1 MKEGE
6 EETKEDD
13 EGRRDGITY
22 VVERREER
30 VKGEGILLLRQS
42 VWSRL
47 LLFDATMYLG
57 ELSNSPTSG
66 QAVAYAIVPLDK
78 RFQSFTLVRANA
90 PKNCHIRCSFIFL
103 KTML

>member
-13 EGRRDGITY
+13 EGRSDGITY

-42 VWSRL
+42 VRSRL

-57 ELSNSPTSG
+57 ELSRIAKFTHQWANCGVRNRSP
-66 QAVAYAIVPLDK
+66 
-78 RFQSFTLVRANA
+78 
-90 PKNCHIRCSFIFL
+90 
-103 KTML
+103 

>member
-57 ELSNSPTSG
+57 ELSRIAKFAHQWASCGVRNRSP
-66 QAVAYAIVPLDK
+66 
-78 RFQSFTLVRANA
+78 
-90 PKNCHIRCSFIFL
+90 
-103 KTML
+103 